1 MAEQVWLEIGNRES
15 VVQCSKQLE
24 LIPDLS
30 EWAGRS
36 LWLEVEAFTVQS
48 GEVEDFQRAS
58 IALPDGFANMVSKRR
73 SEYLAGRRCARTALQ
88 QLGLTPVPDI
98 PAGAD
103 RSPQWPSDVAGSIS
117 HSDGIA
123 AAVVAYKRDISHL
136 GLDLERC
143 IAADIYPTIQQQI
156 LIDKDR
162 QIPHAM
168 RPEQFLTLLFS
179 AKEALFKAIF
189 PDVRYIF
196 GFEAAGLVS
205 LAQDRLILEL
215 QQDLAGRWEQGRQI
229 EVHYHWQGDLVTT
242 LVAIPARTWY

>member
-1 MAEQVWLEIGNRES
+1 MAEQIGPKIGNSAS

-24 LIPDLS
+24 LIPGLS
-30 EWAGRS
+30 GLTDNS
-36 LWLEVEAFTVQS
+36 LWLEVEEFTVQLV
-48 GEVEDFQRAS
+48 ETEDFQHAN
-58 IALPDGFANMVSKRR
+58 IALPEGFANMVSKRR

-123 AAVVAYKRDISHL
+123 AAVVGYKRDISHL

-162 QIPHAM
+162 HIPHAM

-179 AKEALFKAIF
+179 AKEALFKALY

-196 GFEAAGLVS
+196 GFEAAGLVL
-205 LAQDRLILEL
+205 LAKDCLILEL
-215 QQDLAGRWEQGRQI
+215 QQDLAGRWAKGQQI

-242 LVAIPARTWY
+242 LVAIPAFTRY